1 MNKLIYTIIKTQILI
16 FWIKNSRIEKLNS
29 KAQTFQS
36 LNISFNNTK
45 TFKKKWKKNLL
56 LKKTKKKKFSLDIPA
71 INFNRMAKKP
81 RLKLY
86 SR

>member
-1 MNKLIYTIIKTQILI
+1 MLLSISKNINLSCFKINKLIYTIIKTQILI
-16 FWIKNSRIEKLNS
+16 FWIKNSRIEKFTS

-36 LNISFNNTK
+36 LNISFNNIK
-45 TFKKKWKKNLL
+45 TSKKKWKKNL
-56 LKKTKKKKFSLDIPA
+56 
-71 INFNRMAKKP
+71 NRMAKKP